1 MSYVVNGWACNSRRC
16 RRNQGRNRAGRLYAT
31 QIISHDPATGAEVW
45 RGRTGD
51 IDDVV
56 ARARRAWPGWAAQSL
71 SNRMEAMRRFANEVR
86 KEAENLAT
94 SISRETGKPLWESR
108 GEVENVIARVEVAIR
123 AYADRT
129 PQRKY
134 DNGIQGTTAVRHKP
148 HGVLAVIGPFSSPA
162 HMPCGHI
169 IPALIAGNSVIYKPS
184 ERVPAS
190 AELLMQCFTNAGVP
204 TAVAQLLIG
213 GPEHGQALALHDGV
227 NGVLFTGS
235 TDIGIT
241 LNRKLAARPDK
252 FIALELGGNNP
263 LVVLDTPLVSE
274 AAVLVV
280 QSAFSSAGQRCT
292 SARRLIVKESMYDA
306 LVAEVKAMADRLIVG
321 GAFDEPAPFM
331 GPVIDNA
338 AADGLVESF
347 VYLMSNGGRAI
358 KHMVRGNQDL
368 PFLSPAI
375 IDTTG
380 VKDRPDIEL
389 FGPLLQVI
397 KVDDL
402 DSAIAEAN
410 ATRFGL
416 SAGLIGGGPQDYSKF
431 WANVRAGVVNWNRPT
446 VGAPMNAP
454 FGGIGLSGNQRPT
467 AYYAADYCAY
477 PVTSAEL
484 EQPRATV
491 GVGFRDG

>member
-1 MSYVVNGWACNSRRC
+1 MS
-16 RRNQGRNRAGRLYAT
+16 AT
-31 QIISHDPATGAEVW
+31 EIISHEPATGVEVW
-45 RGRTGD
+45 RGKVGD
-51 IDDVV
+51 VDETV
-56 ARARRAWPGWAAQSL
+56 ARARRAWPGWAAQPL

-86 KEAENLAT
+86 KEAESLAT
-94 SISRETGKPLWESR
+94 LISRETGKPLWDAR
-108 GEVENVIARVEVAIR
+108 TEVESVIARVEIAIR
-123 AYADRT
+123 ASSERT
-129 PQRKY
+129 AQRKY
-134 DNGIQGTTAVRHKP
+134 DNALQGTTAVRHKP

-162 HMPCGHI
+162 HLPCGHI
-169 IPALIAGNSVIYKPS
+169 IPALIAGNAVIFKPS
-184 ERVPAS
+184 ERCPGS
-190 AELLMQCFTNAGVP
+190 AELLMRCFTNAGVP
-204 TAVAQLLIG
+204 AAVAQLLIG
-213 GPEHGQALALHDGV
+213 GPAEGQDLALHDGV
-227 NGVLFTGS
+227 SGVLFTGS
-235 TDIGIT
+235 TDIGIS

-263 LVVLDTPLVSE
+263 LVVLDTPLIAD
-274 AAVLVV
+274 AAVLIV

-292 SARRLIVKESMYDA
+292 SARRLIVKASIYDA
-306 LVAEVKAMADRLIVG
+306 LMAQVKAMADRLIVG
-321 GAFDEPAPFM
+321 APFDEPAPFM

-338 AADGLVESF
+338 AADGLLESF

-358 KHMVRGNQDL
+358 KHMVRAKPNL

-389 FGPLLQVI
+389 YGPLLQVI

-402 DSAIAEAN
+402 DQAIAEAN

-416 SAGLIGGGPQDYSKF
+416 SASMIGGTPQEYSKF

-446 VGAPMNAP
+446 VGAPLNAP
-454 FGGIGLSGNQRPT
+454 FGGVGLSGNHRPT
-467 AYYAADYCAY
+467 GFYAADYCAY

-491 GVGFRDG
+491 GVGFRDA